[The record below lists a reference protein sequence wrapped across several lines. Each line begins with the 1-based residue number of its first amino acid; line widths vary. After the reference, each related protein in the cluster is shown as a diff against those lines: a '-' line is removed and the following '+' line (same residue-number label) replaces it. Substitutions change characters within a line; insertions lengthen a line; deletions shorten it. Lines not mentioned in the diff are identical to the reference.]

1 MKCSKLSVL
10 IRVAGVL
17 DNVYQKVQ
25 SDILLV

>member
-17 DNVYQKVQ
+17 GNLYQKVQ
-25 SDILLV
+25 SYILLV